1 MAAVELNYKDSE
13 GTSLRGRLALPV
25 GKTGHAPAV
34 IIVHEAFGLLPEF
47 VQRAERLADMGYAA
61 LAVDMFGDARTAANL
76 QDGMALVNSVGMDS
90 DRMLD
95 RMQAAVTAIKQHPGI
110 DPTRIGAMGYCFGG
124 TCALKLAL
132 GGGDI
137 RGVVSFHGSLT
148 VTPTPGKTISS
159 AILVCHGDSDP
170 VVPTAQLD
178 AFREILRQ
186 VGTHWQINIYG
197 GAKHG
202 FTNPEADKRG
212 VPAIGYDRVADA
224 ASWAAMTA
232 FFADVFRQWPR
243 TSGSIPL

>member
-1 MAAVELNYKDSE
+1 MAAVELNYTDSE
-13 GTSLRGRLALPV
+13 GTSLRGQLALPV
-25 GKTGHAPAV
+25 GKAARAPA
-34 IIVHEAFGLLPEF
+34 ILIVHEAFGLLPEF
-47 VQRAERLADMGYAA
+47 VHRAERLADMGYAA

-76 QDGMALVNSVGMDS
+76 QDGMALVTSVGLDS

-95 RMQAAVTAIKQHPGI
+95 RMQAAVKALKQQSGV
-110 DPTRIGAMGYCFGG
+110 DATRIGAIGYCFGG

-132 GGGDI
+132 GGGDV

-148 VTPTPGKTISS
+148 VTPTPGKTIST

-170 VVPTAQLD
+170 VVPPAQLD
-178 AFREILRQ
+178 AFRQTLRQ
-186 VGTHWQINIYG
+186 VGTQWQINIYG

-212 VPAIGYDRVADA
+212 VPALGYDPVADA

-232 FFADVFRQWPR
+232 FYADIFRQ
-243 TSGSIPL
+243 

>member
-1 MAAVELNYKDSE
+1 MAAVELNYTDSE

-25 GKTGHAPAV
+25 GNAARAPA
-34 IIVHEAFGLLPEF
+34 ILIVHEAFGLLPEF
-47 VQRAERLADMGYAA
+47 VHRAERLADMGYAA

-95 RMQAAVTAIKQHPGI
+95 RMQAAVKALKNQSGV
-110 DPTRIGAMGYCFGG
+110 DPARIGAMGYCFGG

-132 GGGDI
+132 GGGDV

-178 AFREILRQ
+178 TFRETLRQ
-186 VGTHWQINIYG
+186 VGTQWQINIYG

-202 FTNPEADKRG
+202 FTNPDADKRG
-212 VPAIGYDRVADA
+212 VPAIGYDPVADA

-232 FFADVFRQWPR
+232 FYAHIFR
-243 TSGSIPL
+243 

>member
-1 MAAVELNYKDSE
+1 
-13 GTSLRGRLALPV
+13 
-25 GKTGHAPAV
+25 
-34 IIVHEAFGLLPEF
+34 VHEAFGLLPEF

-76 QDGMALVNSVGMDS
+76 QDGMALVNAVGMDS
-90 DRMLD
+90 DRMFD
-95 RMQAAVTAIKQHPGI
+95 RMQSAVSALKQQSGI
-110 DPTRIGAMGYCFGG
+110 DPARIGAMGYCFGG

-132 GGGDI
+132 GGGDV
-137 RGVVSFHGSLT
+137 RGVVSFHGALT

-170 VVPTAQLD
+170 VVPTVQLD
-178 AFREILRQ
+178 AFRETLRR
-186 VGTHWQINIYG
+186 VGARWQINIYG

-212 VPAIGYDRVADA
+212 VPALGYDPVADS

-232 FFADVFRQWPR
+232 FYADVLRQ
-243 TSGSIPL
+243 